1 MGIQGKIGSIDESGR
16 FAKAPIGIAAE
27 DDYSGFTKQIQDAIN
42 GNINADLGELLF
54 TTSDGRVV
62 PHTDTRIKKALQDAE
77 NSRAFLDTKKHPDS
91 AFFNQNSKDL
101 QEAVAKAVEGAKTKK
116 YIQDSEYENE
126 FINLKR
132 NAARETWAISSQ
144 LPTEEEQIN
153 HFNENFPDKIRAI
166 SEDLVDEIKARKKL
180 TANSADRIQ
189 ELNQKKAVLDQAD
202 EISDDSK
209 WFGYKF
215 DSLSNEFFNEMR
227 TTDPQTL
234 METAKKDREAIR
246 AEQSQDTP
254 ALLGAH
260 YIRYGI
266 NSLSEFTPESMQ
278 ELRSLGLGLADV
290 YVGNEIRSELNKAI
304 IYYQKQAEGEKPSVA
319 EENAMVKMRTV
330 VGAYVVDDL
339 QMIRTAIDIYDT
351 QLTSAE

>member
-1 MGIQGKIGSIDESGR
+1 M
-16 FAKAPIGIAAE
+16 
-27 DDYSGFTKQIQDAIN
+27 
-42 GNINADLGELLF
+42 
-54 TTSDGRVV
+54 
-62 PHTDTRIKKALQDAE
+62 
-77 NSRAFLDTKKHPDS
+77 
-91 AFFNQNSKDL
+91 
-101 QEAVAKAVEGAKTKK
+101 
-116 YIQDSEYENE
+116 
-126 FINLKR
+126 
-132 NAARETWAISSQ
+132 
-144 LPTEEEQIN
+144 
-153 HFNENFPDKIRAI
+153 
-166 SEDLVDEIKARKKL
+166 VDEIKARKKL

-209 WFGYKF
+209 WRGYKF

-290 YVGNEIRSELNKAI
+290 NVGDEIRNELNKAI
-304 IYYQKQAEGEKPSVA
+304 IYYHKQAEGEKPSVA

-330 VGAYVVDDL
+330 VGAYALDDL
-339 QMIRTAIDIYDT
+339 QMIRTAIDIYET
-351 QLTSAE
+351 PLTSAE